1 MSIDTVSRREIIK
14 LAALFTASGA
24 LPLLRSYEARAQG
37 ADAPVRIGYL
47 PITDATP
54 LLVAHGRG
62 YFEAEGLEAEKPVML
77 RSWAQVLEAFISGQV
92 NVVHLLSPMAVWARF
107 GSKAP
112 AKVVAWNHTEWLRPQ
127 RRCSDQQRQGTGRQD
142 RRNSILVFDP

>member
-1 MSIDTVSRREIIK
+1 MSIDAVSRREIMK

-24 LPLLRSYEARAQG
+24 LPLLRSYEARAQE

-62 YFEAEGLEAEKPVML
+62 YFEAEGLKAEKPVML

-92 NVVHLLSPMAVWARF
+92 NVVHLLSPMTVWARF

-112 AKVVAWNHTEWLRPQ
+112 AKVVAWNHTCGSGLSVDP
-127 RRCSDQQRQGTGRQD
+127 GI
-142 RRNSILVFDP
+142 NSVKELGGKTIAIPFW